1 MMFNKISPEKAGVS
15 SEKICRF
22 VEIMNS
28 YKINMHSFIMA
39 RGNDVFAESYY
50 EPYNEN
56 TLHRM
61 YSVSKSFV
69 AIAVGLAEQ
78 EGLLSLDDCFLDYF
92 PEYINENIDDKY
104 RETTIRDM
112 LTMRSCMAKYALW
125 WGGPDRAQAYFTE
138 TSNQVPDTN
147 FFYDSAG
154 SFMLGCIVEK
164 VTGKLFLDY
173 LKEKFLLELGFSKE
187 SYCLLAPGGHSH
199 SDSGVM
205 CTTRD
210 LLIFARFVMNG
221 GVWNGKRYI
230 NEEFMCAAVSK
241 QTDNNISG
249 ISTPLYDQNGYGYL
263 IWKMPRDGFAF
274 IGMADQLAICD
285 PESDF
290 IFVMTAE
297 NMDSS
302 SVTRAIILHELYN
315 NIIPCLGEPLERN
328 DVAYRNLTSVLEN
341 QKIIALTDS
350 LSQNISHKVSGKNYL
365 LEDNKMGIKKISVI
379 FDGDKGVF
387 KYENNDGENTIEFGI
402 GYNKFGKFPG
412 KKRMGITA
420 SVYEEGSYDC
430 CASAVWCEENKLHIL
445 VRVIDTYLGTLSI
458 VLGFKN
464 DKVTVSMRKH
474 AQRILGNLDGITSG
488 TLI

>member
-1 MMFNKISPEKAGVS
+1 MFTRISPEKAGIS
-15 SEKICRF
+15 SEKIGQF
-22 VEIMNS
+22 VNLMNS
-28 YKINMHSFIMA
+28 YNINTHSFIMA
-39 RGNDVFAESYY
+39 RGNDIFAESYY
-50 EPYNEN
+50 EPYNKD

-78 EGLLSLDDCFLDYF
+78 EGLLSLDDKFLDYF

-112 LTMRSCMAKYALW
+112 LTMRSCMAKYANW
-125 WGGPDRAQAYFTE
+125 WGGDDRAKAYFSV
-138 TSNQVPDTN
+138 TSNQVSNTN

-173 LKEKFLLELGFSKE
+173 LKEKVLLEIGFSEK

-199 SDSGVM
+199 GDSGVM

-230 NEEFMCAAVSK
+230 NEEFMRVAISK
-241 QTDNNISG
+241 QTDNDNSG
-249 ISTPLYDQNGYGYL
+249 ITTPLYKRNGYGYL

-285 PESDF
+285 PETDF

-297 NMDSS
+297 NMDSGNI
-302 SVTRAIILHELYN
+302 VRTVIMHELYN
-315 NIIPCLGEPLERN
+315 NIIPKLGKPLEENVIAFNSLNNTLNSQRLLS
-328 DVAYRNLTSVLEN
+328 LTGSVS
-341 QKIIALTDS
+341 K
-350 LSQNISHKVSGKNYL
+350 NISAEITGKKYA
-365 LEDNKMGIKKISVI
+365 LEDNPMGINSISI
-379 FDGDKGVF
+379 TFDGDKGIF
-387 KYENNDGENTIEFGI
+387 NYENSEGENRIEFGM
-402 GYNKFGKFPG
+402 GYNIFGKFPG
-412 KKRMGITA
+412 NKRMGLTA
-420 SVYEEGSYDC
+420 SVYEEGAYDC
-430 CASAVWCEENKLHIL
+430 CASAIWCEEKKLHIL

-458 VLGFKN
+458 VVGFKN
-464 DKVTVSMRKH
+464 NEVTVTMQKH
-474 AQRILGNLDGITSG
+474 AQRILDDLNG
-488 TLI
+488 TAAGRLI